1 MRYHYLDNIR
11 WVTVLL
17 VMFFHVFYYFNTYC
31 MGSGIGG
38 FSDYQPQDAVLYLL
52 YPWLMPLL
60 FVVAGMSSRYALQ
73 RKSPRE
79 YLRTRTRKLLVP
91 ATLGLF
97 VFQWMAGYFG
107 MQTMNFRFHAD
118 LGAGQPWWVMYIMWA
133 VCGGGGLWFIQ
144 LLWLF
149 SLISIPIYQVGS
161 HLKQKAHHTLP
172 TWLCALFLLLFG
184 TLLYLTDRT
193 VMDGDNS
200 MQDPAMLYNVYRPL
214 YYLTAYL
221 FGYFF
226 FVREE
231 VQTLLVRLRWLLIP
245 AALVCG
251 IVLTITTF
259 GEDAYS
265 PAYIRSVGN
274 NLYAWL
280 AILAMFAAFRTWC
293 NRDVSHI
300 NNANTGDAPMVSRA
314 VINKNYASRLITFF
328 RDASYGLYILQFF
341 VYISIGYLLR
351 AYTAL
356 PPWAMYVLLFLA
368 MFILTPVLYLLI
380 RRIPVLCYCVLG
392 IKHRQ
397 PIAKKMYLLLGA
409 VCLLGA
415 CQPKEK
421 EVEDPANI
429 ITSYEVEGDGFMP
442 TGLTTISGMFE
453 RDSVCPSMMM
463 IATQIYTYH
472 FADGHS
478 EVEDHGTF
486 LHYSIE
492 GIGAVYTDSVIY
504 AADSLSIFSSAAFT
518 PENDSLQYAANIVVQ
533 LDEVGA
539 PISAIA
545 YVLYPNQWATLRWER
560 KKDDTPPDQEKRRR
574 FAIPQTIQGAHHPA
588 TR

>member
-17 VMFFHVFYYFNTYC
+17 VMFFHVFYYFNAYC

-73 RKSPRE
+73 RKSAGE

-97 VFQWMAGYFG
+97 IFQWMAGYFG

-133 VCGGGGLWFIQ
+133 VCGGGGMWFIQ

-149 SLISIPIYQVGS
+149 SLITIVDPLLLHTSQAPSLCKEGRGGS
-161 HLKQKAHHTLP
+161 FGSWMA
-172 TWLCALFLLLFG
+172 AFGLLLFG
-184 TLLYLTDRT
+184 ALLYLSDQT
-193 VMDGDNS
+193 VMDGENS

-231 VQTLLVRLRWLLIP
+231 VHGLLVRLRWMIIP
-245 AALVCG
+245 AALACG
-251 IVLTITTF
+251 IWLTITTF
-259 GEDAYS
+259 WQDAYS

-280 AILAMFAAFRTWC
+280 AILAMFSAFRTWF
-293 NRDVSHI
+293 NRD
-300 NNANTGDAPMVSRA
+300 
-314 VINKNYASRLITFF
+314 ASQLSTPAAAKICTFF

-341 VYISIGYLLR
+341 VYMSIGYLLR

-356 PPWAMYVLLFLA
+356 PPWAMYILLFLA
-368 MFILTPVLYLLI
+368 MFTLTPALYLLI
-380 RRIPVLCYCVLG
+380 SRIPVLRYCVLG
-392 IKHRQ
+392 MKNC
-397 PIAKKMYLLLGA
+397 KS
-409 VCLLGA
+409 
-415 CQPKEK
+415 
-421 EVEDPANI
+421 N
-429 ITSYEVEGDGFMP
+429 
-442 TGLTTISGMFE
+442 
-453 RDSVCPSMMM
+453 
-463 IATQIYTYH
+463 
-472 FADGHS
+472 
-478 EVEDHGTF
+478 
-486 LHYSIE
+486 
-492 GIGAVYTDSVIY
+492 
-504 AADSLSIFSSAAFT
+504 
-518 PENDSLQYAANIVVQ
+518 
-533 LDEVGA
+533 
-539 PISAIA
+539 
-545 YVLYPNQWATLRWER
+545 
-560 KKDDTPPDQEKRRR
+560 
-574 FAIPQTIQGAHHPA
+574 
-588 TR
+588 

>member
-17 VMFFHVFYYFNTYC
+17 VMFFHVFYYFNAYC

-73 RKSPRE
+73 RKSAGE

-91 ATLGLF
+91 ATLGLL

-118 LGAGQPWWVMYIMWA
+118 MGAGQPWWVMYIMWA

-149 SLISIPIYQVGS
+149 SLITIVDPLLLHTSQAPSLCREGRGGS
-161 HLKQKAHHTLP
+161 RGSWMA
-172 TWLCALFLLLFG
+172 AFGLLLFG
-184 TLLYLTDRT
+184 ALLYLSDQT
-193 VMDGDNS
+193 VMDGENS

-231 VQTLLVRLRWLLIP
+231 VQGLLVRLRWMIIP
-245 AALVCG
+245 AALACG
-251 IVLTITTF
+251 IWLTITTF
-259 GEDAYS
+259 GQDAYS

-280 AILAMFAAFRTWC
+280 AILAMFAAFRTWF
-293 NRDVSHI
+293 NHDVS
-300 NNANTGDAPMVSRA
+300 
-314 VINKNYASRLITFF
+314 RLSKPSIAKICTFF

-341 VYISIGYLLR
+341 VYMSIGYLLR

-368 MFILTPVLYLLI
+368 MFTLTPALYLLI
-380 RRIPVLCYCVLG
+380 RRIPLLGYCVLG
-392 IKHRQ
+392 LSSK
-397 PIAKKMYLLLGA
+397 
-409 VCLLGA
+409 
-415 CQPKEK
+415 
-421 EVEDPANI
+421 N
-429 ITSYEVEGDGFMP
+429 T
-442 TGLTTISGMFE
+442 
-453 RDSVCPSMMM
+453 
-463 IATQIYTYH
+463 
-472 FADGHS
+472 
-478 EVEDHGTF
+478 
-486 LHYSIE
+486 
-492 GIGAVYTDSVIY
+492 
-504 AADSLSIFSSAAFT
+504 AA
-518 PENDSLQYAANIVVQ
+518 
-533 LDEVGA
+533 
-539 PISAIA
+539 
-545 YVLYPNQWATLRWER
+545 
-560 KKDDTPPDQEKRRR
+560 
-574 FAIPQTIQGAHHPA
+574 
-588 TR
+588 

>member
-17 VMFFHVFYYFNTYC
+17 VMFFHVFYYFNAYC

-73 RKSPRE
+73 RKSAGE

-97 VFQWMAGYFG
+97 IFQWMAGYFG

-118 LGAGQPWWVMYIMWA
+118 MGAEQPWWVMYIMWA

-144 LLWLF
+144 LLWFF
-149 SLISIPIYQVGS
+149 SLITIVDPLLLHTSQAPSLCREGRGGS
-161 HLKQKAHHTLP
+161 HRSWMA
-172 TWLCALFLLLFG
+172 AFGLLLFG
-184 TLLYLTDRT
+184 ALLYLSNQT
-193 VMDGDNS
+193 VMDGENS

-231 VQTLLVRLRWLLIP
+231 VQGLLVRLRWMIIP
-245 AALVCG
+245 AALACG
-251 IVLTITTF
+251 IWLTITTF
-259 GEDAYS
+259 GQDAYS

-280 AILAMFAAFRTWC
+280 AILAMFAAFCTWF
-293 NRDVSHI
+293 NRDVS
-300 NNANTGDAPMVSRA
+300 
-314 VINKNYASRLITFF
+314 RLSKPSIAKICTFV

-341 VYISIGYLLR
+341 VYMSIGYLLR

-368 MFILTPVLYLLI
+368 MFGLTPALYLLI
-380 RRIPVLCYCVLG
+380 SRIPILRYYVLG
-392 IKHRQ
+392 IKGS
-397 PIAKKMYLLLGA
+397 K
-409 VCLLGA
+409 
-415 CQPKEK
+415 
-421 EVEDPANI
+421 
-429 ITSYEVEGDGFMP
+429 TSNHV
-442 TGLTTISGMFE
+442 S
-453 RDSVCPSMMM
+453 
-463 IATQIYTYH
+463 
-472 FADGHS
+472 
-478 EVEDHGTF
+478 
-486 LHYSIE
+486 
-492 GIGAVYTDSVIY
+492 
-504 AADSLSIFSSAAFT
+504 
-518 PENDSLQYAANIVVQ
+518 
-533 LDEVGA
+533 
-539 PISAIA
+539 
-545 YVLYPNQWATLRWER
+545 
-560 KKDDTPPDQEKRRR
+560 K
-574 FAIPQTIQGAHHPA
+574 
-588 TR
+588 

>member
-17 VMFFHVFYYFNTYC
+17 VMFFHVFYYFNAYC

-60 FVVAGMSSRYALQ
+60 FVVAGMSSYYALQ
-73 RKSPRE
+73 RKSAGD
-79 YLRTRTRKLLVP
+79 YLCTRTRKLLVP
-91 ATLGLF
+91 TTLGLL

-118 LGAGQPWWVMYIMWA
+118 MGAGQPWWVMYIMWA

-149 SLISIPIYQVGS
+149 SLITIVDPLLLHTSQAPSFCREGRGESCGS
-161 HLKQKAHHTLP
+161 WIAT
-172 TWLCALFLLLFG
+172 AGLLLFG
-184 TLLYLTDRT
+184 ALLYLSDQT
-193 VMDGDNS
+193 VMDGENS

-231 VQTLLVRLRWLLIP
+231 VQGLLVRLRWIIIP

-259 GEDAYS
+259 GQDAYS

-280 AILAMFAAFRTWC
+280 AILAMFAAFRTWF
-293 NRDVSHI
+293 NRDVSQLSTPAAAKI
-300 NNANTGDAPMVSRA
+300 C
-314 VINKNYASRLITFF
+314 TFF

-341 VYISIGYLLR
+341 VYMSIGYLLR

-356 PPWAMYVLLFLA
+356 PAWAMYVLLFLA
-368 MFILTPVLYLLI
+368 IFGLTPALYLLI
-380 RRIPVLCYCVLG
+380 SRIPILRYCVLG
-392 IKHRQ
+392 
-397 PIAKKMYLLLGA
+397 
-409 VCLLGA
+409 
-415 CQPKEK
+415 
-421 EVEDPANI
+421 
-429 ITSYEVEGDGFMP
+429 
-442 TGLTTISGMFE
+442 
-453 RDSVCPSMMM
+453 
-463 IATQIYTYH
+463 
-472 FADGHS
+472 
-478 EVEDHGTF
+478 
-486 LHYSIE
+486 
-492 GIGAVYTDSVIY
+492 
-504 AADSLSIFSSAAFT
+504 LSSKNTVA
-518 PENDSLQYAANIVVQ
+518 
-533 LDEVGA
+533 
-539 PISAIA
+539 
-545 YVLYPNQWATLRWER
+545 
-560 KKDDTPPDQEKRRR
+560 
-574 FAIPQTIQGAHHPA
+574 
-588 TR
+588 

>member
-31 MGSGIGG
+31 VGSGIGG
-38 FSDYQPQDAVLYLL
+38 FSNYQPQDAVLYLL

-60 FVVAGMSSRYALQ
+60 FMVAGMSSRYALQ
-73 RKSPRE
+73 RKSLRE

-91 ATLGLF
+91 ATFGLF

-107 MQTMNFRFHAD
+107 MQTMNFRFHTD
-118 LGAGQPWWVMYIMWA
+118 MGAGQPWWVMYIMWA

-149 SLISIPIYQVGS
+149 SLMTIPIHQIGIR
-161 HLKQKAHHTLP
+161 LKQKAHHALP
-172 TWLCALFLLLFG
+172 SWLFALFLLLFG
-184 TLLYLTDRT
+184 FLLYLNDQT

-200 MQDPAMLYNVYRPL
+200 MQDPAMLYNVYRPI

-231 VQTLLVRLRWLLIP
+231 VQALLVRLRWFLIP
-245 AALVCG
+245 AALACG

-259 GEDAYS
+259 GQDAYS

-293 NRDVSHI
+293 NRDVSQQSSP
-300 NNANTGDAPMVSRA
+300 AAAKVC
-314 VINKNYASRLITFF
+314 TFF

-341 VYISIGYLLR
+341 VYMSVGYLLR

-368 MFILTPVLYLLI
+368 MFTLTPALYLLI
-380 RRIPVLCYCVLG
+380 RRIPVVRYCVLG
-392 IKHRQ
+392 VS
-397 PIAKKMYLLLGA
+397 KK
-409 VCLLGA
+409 
-415 CQPKEK
+415 
-421 EVEDPANI
+421 
-429 ITSYEVEGDGFMP
+429 
-442 TGLTTISGMFE
+442 
-453 RDSVCPSMMM
+453 
-463 IATQIYTYH
+463 
-472 FADGHS
+472 
-478 EVEDHGTF
+478 
-486 LHYSIE
+486 
-492 GIGAVYTDSVIY
+492 
-504 AADSLSIFSSAAFT
+504 SA
-518 PENDSLQYAANIVVQ
+518 
-533 LDEVGA
+533 
-539 PISAIA
+539 
-545 YVLYPNQWATLRWER
+545 R
-560 KKDDTPPDQEKRRR
+560 
-574 FAIPQTIQGAHHPA
+574 
-588 TR
+588 

>member
-17 VMFFHVFYYFNTYC
+17 VMFFHVFYYFNAYC

-73 RKSPRE
+73 RKSASE

-97 VFQWMAGYFG
+97 IFQWMAGYFG

-118 LGAGQPWWVMYIMWA
+118 MGAEQPWWVMYIMWA

-149 SLISIPIYQVGS
+149 SLITIVDPLLLHTSQAPSLCREGRGGS
-161 HLKQKAHHTLP
+161 RGSWMA
-172 TWLCALFLLLFG
+172 AFGLLLFG
-184 TLLYLTDRT
+184 ALLYLSDQT

-231 VQTLLVRLRWLLIP
+231 VQGLLVHLRWIIIP
-245 AALVCG
+245 AAIACG
-251 IVLTITTF
+251 IGLTITTF
-259 GEDAYS
+259 GQDAYS

-280 AILAMFAAFRTWC
+280 AILAMFAAFCTWF
-293 NRDVSHI
+293 NRDVS
-300 NNANTGDAPMVSRA
+300 
-314 VINKNYASRLITFF
+314 RLSKPSIAKICTFV

-341 VYISIGYLLR
+341 VYMSIGYLLR

-368 MFILTPVLYLLI
+368 MFGLTPALYLLI
-380 RRIPVLCYCVLG
+380 SRIPILRYYVLG
-392 IKHRQ
+392 IKGS
-397 PIAKKMYLLLGA
+397 K
-409 VCLLGA
+409 
-415 CQPKEK
+415 
-421 EVEDPANI
+421 
-429 ITSYEVEGDGFMP
+429 TSNHV
-442 TGLTTISGMFE
+442 S
-453 RDSVCPSMMM
+453 
-463 IATQIYTYH
+463 
-472 FADGHS
+472 
-478 EVEDHGTF
+478 
-486 LHYSIE
+486 
-492 GIGAVYTDSVIY
+492 
-504 AADSLSIFSSAAFT
+504 
-518 PENDSLQYAANIVVQ
+518 
-533 LDEVGA
+533 
-539 PISAIA
+539 
-545 YVLYPNQWATLRWER
+545 
-560 KKDDTPPDQEKRRR
+560 K
-574 FAIPQTIQGAHHPA
+574 
-588 TR
+588 

>member
-17 VMFFHVFYYFNTYC
+17 VMFFHVFYYFNAYC

-38 FSDYQPQDAVLYLL
+38 FSDYQPQDAVVYLL

-60 FVVAGMSSRYALQ
+60 FVVAGMSSHYALQ
-73 RKSPRE
+73 CKSAGE

-118 LGAGQPWWVMYIMWA
+118 MGAGQPWWVMYIMWA

-149 SLISIPIYQVGS
+149 SLIIIPIHRIGS
-161 HLKQKAHHTLP
+161 RLKRASNRTLP
-172 TWLCALFLLLFG
+172 QWFVLVLMLLFG
-184 TLLYLTDRT
+184 ALLYLSDQT
-193 VMDGDNS
+193 VIDGDNS

-231 VQTLLVRLRWLLIP
+231 VQCLLVRLRWMTIP

-251 IVLTITTF
+251 IWLTITTF
-259 GEDAYS
+259 GQDAYS

-280 AILAMFAAFRTWC
+280 VVLAMFAIFRQWC
-293 NRDVSHI
+293 NYDTSQLRNSSAAKI
-300 NNANTGDAPMVSRA
+300 C
-314 VINKNYASRLITFF
+314 TFF

-341 VYISIGYLLR
+341 VYMSVGYLLR

-356 PPWAMYVLLFLA
+356 PAWTMYVLLFIA
-368 MFILTPVLYLLI
+368 MFGVTPLLYLLVSH
-380 RRIPVLCYCVLG
+380 IPILRYCVLG
-392 IKHRQ
+392 I
-397 PIAKKMYLLLGA
+397 
-409 VCLLGA
+409 
-415 CQPKEK
+415 
-421 EVEDPANI
+421 
-429 ITSYEVEGDGFMP
+429 
-442 TGLTTISGMFE
+442 
-453 RDSVCPSMMM
+453 
-463 IATQIYTYH
+463 
-472 FADGHS
+472 
-478 EVEDHGTF
+478 
-486 LHYSIE
+486 
-492 GIGAVYTDSVIY
+492 
-504 AADSLSIFSSAAFT
+504 
-518 PENDSLQYAANIVVQ
+518 
-533 LDEVGA
+533 
-539 PISAIA
+539 
-545 YVLYPNQWATLRWER
+545 R
-560 KKDDTPPDQEKRRR
+560 KKSAK
-574 FAIPQTIQGAHHPA
+574 
-588 TR
+588 